1 MTTPIEFTTSK
12 GTLLPLL
19 NLKGKPYL
27 QVAHRIVWF
36 REDHPTWNIKT
47 SILEANEVHALML
60 AQVINDNG
68 NVISNAHKRCL
79 AKGDMFYIE
88 KAETGAIGRALAL
101 IGYGTQF
108 AGDDLDESDVLA
120 DSPIH
125 PARSTSRWGVVFN
138 EVNKLLAAPR
148 IKEMPRDELGDMME
162 GLGFSS
168 WNAVL
173 EASADE
179 LEQLVIAL
187 KKEVT
192 NGR

>member
-1 MTTPIEFTTSK
+1 MSTQTEFKTPK
-12 GTLLPLL
+12 GTILPLL

-36 REDHPTWNIKT
+36 REEHPTWNIKT

-60 AQVINDNG
+60 AQIIDDQGHVY
-68 NVISNAHKRCL
+68 SNAHKRCL

-108 AGDDLDESDVLA
+108 AGDDLDEADVLA
-120 DSPIH
+120 DSPTS
-125 PARSTSRWGVVFN
+125 PAKRGTKWDKAFH
-138 EVNKLLAAPR
+138 EVKELLEHTK
-148 IKEMPRDELGDMME
+148 IKAMPQEDLVDMMSSF
-162 GLGFSS
+162 GFTS
-168 WNAVL
+168 WSAVL
-173 EASADE
+173 DASANE
-179 LEQLVIAL
+179 LEELVSQL
-187 KKEVT
+187 KKQVT